1 MSSNKIVMQSER
13 LFYYAKW
20 KVILNTLHFPKHVCK
35 KKKVFIAERWKSLTV
50 TEFLKN
56 LTEKQL
62 MHNND
67 RNNSESKLY
76 TCTCIGT
83 GKNRLFLHQFLLQI
97 LCTYN
102 ICLPSAHLYDTCNS
116 MQKVFF
122 FLKTWLMKYLI
133 FNFHN

>member
-35 KKKVFIAERWKSLTV
+35 KKKSSLQNRFLIMLKSLTV

-56 LTEKQL
+56 ITEKQL

-67 RNNSESKLY
+67 RNNSEWNLY

-102 ICLPSAHLYDTCNS
+102 ICYPVHIFTIHVTPC
-116 MQKVFF
+116 KRFF
-122 FLKTWLMKYLI
+122 FWK
-133 FNFHN
+133 HG